1 MKGTRNSPIVSPG
14 EAPSAQ
20 LSEHH
25 PRVLVVDDE
34 TAIADTLAKILSLSG
49 YPAIAAYDGNG
60 ALDTALLRPPEM
72 LITDVMLPGMNGV
85 ELAITIQRVFP
96 ECKILLFSGQAATT
110 EMLTSANRAGHRFEL
125 LNKPIHPNDLLSHV
139 SASLKTRPSQTRVA
153 TVS

>member
-20 LSEHH
+20 SSEHQ

-49 YPAIAAYDGNG
+49 FPAIAAYDGDG
-60 ALDTALLRPPEM
+60 ALDAALLRPPEM

-85 ELAITIQRVFP
+85 ELAVTIKRVFP
-96 ECKILLFSGQAATT
+96 ECKILLFSGLAATSDLLAT
-110 EMLTSANRAGHRFEL
+110 ARRAGHIFTL
-125 LNKPIHPNDLLSHV
+125 LKKPVAPETLVAMVAEGLKPGCAGD
-139 SASLKTRPSQTRVA
+139 SAAVA
-153 TVS
+153 

>member
-1 MKGTRNSPIVSPG
+1 MKETRNSPIVSPRK
-14 EAPSAQ
+14 APSVQ
-20 LSEHH
+20 TSEHH

-49 YPAIAAYDGNG
+49 FPAIAAYDGNG

-96 ECKILLFSGQAATT
+96 ECKILLFSGLAATSDLLAT
-110 EMLTSANRAGHRFEL
+110 ARRAGHCFTL
-125 LNKPIHPNDLLSHV
+125 LKKPVAPETLVALVAQGLNASGAET
-139 SASLKTRPSQTRVA
+139 SAA
-153 TVS
+153 MA